1 MTWIITRVARALVL
15 VIIMLKNFTCGRGSC
30 YIYIYFFPL
39 INSILC
45 KTLLVDADSVF
56 LLTEE
61 DLRFK
66 GQSIVPL
73 NKPNCSLSRN
83 I

>member
-30 YIYIYFFPL
+30 YIYIFFRL

-45 KTLLVDADSVF
+45 KTLLVHADSVF

-66 GQSIVPL
+66 GQSIVLL
-73 NKPNCSLSRN
+73 NKPNCSASRN